1 MWHNSLHELFCL
13 SVMKKHLISA
23 LAILSLNACNTG
35 TTTEDSAL
43 STSTWQWQLPPS
55 FPVPFVPADNPMTAD
70 KVELGRHLFYDVR
83 LSGNSQ
89 QSCGSCHLQE
99 KAFTDGLAVA
109 VGSTGQ
115 LHPRNSQNLANVVY
129 NATITWANFSLTSLE
144 RQMEVP
150 LFGDDPIELGINDQN
165 KVEILQRFETDKQYQ
180 QLFNK
185 AFPEQNQPVN
195 YTNIIKAIA
204 SFQRSLIS
212 GNSRYDQSL
221 TAKAKLTDSEIRGK
235 DLFFGEKAECFH
247 CHGSFNF
254 NDQVRHAGTRILET
268 PFHNTGLF
276 NIGGT
281 GDFPFPNRGVFELSG
296 KAQDMGKFR
305 APSLR
310 NVAVTAPYMHDG
322 SIATLEQVLD
332 FYAAGGRNITE
343 GVHAGD
349 GRNNPFK
356 SELVTLIELNE
367 QEKADIVAF
376 LKTLTDDEFLHNPKF
391 ANPFLPQNP

>member
-35 TTTEDSAL
+35 TTTEDPAL

-83 LSGNSQ
+83 LSGNGK

-115 LHPRNSQNLANVVY
+115 LHPRNSQHLSNVVY

-150 LFGDDPIELGINDQN
+150 LFGDDPIELGINDHN